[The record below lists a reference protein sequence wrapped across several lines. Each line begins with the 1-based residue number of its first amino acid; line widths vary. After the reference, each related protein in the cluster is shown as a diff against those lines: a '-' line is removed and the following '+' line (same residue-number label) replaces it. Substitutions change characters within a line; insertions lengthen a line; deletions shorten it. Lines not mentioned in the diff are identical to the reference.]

1 MSSAGSA
8 DNRHQPPVYDA
19 GAPSQPHP
27 DRSRARFFSIRAGEY
42 SLRVERR
49 AAVVGGILLVA
60 SALVAVAAMMFGD
73 YPLSAPK
80 VVSALFGAS
89 DDRLAT
95 YFVQELRAPRAA
107 AALGVGAALGVAG
120 CIFQQLTQNPLG
132 SPDITGFNV
141 GAATGAVVQIIVFN
155 GGPLAVAMGALVG
168 GFVTGAVVY
177 LLARGPGLSGNRFVL
192 IGIGV
197 SFILQGVNSLLVV
210 RADLAAAQTAAQWL
224 AGTFNAST
232 WEKTAALLV
241 ALAVLLSCALLLSRP
256 LGAMMAGDDLA
267 IGLGVRTER
276 RRIELIAIG
285 VILVA
290 VTVAVAGPIAFV
302 ALAAPQLA
310 RRLSRTAGV
319 GMGSA
324 ALMGALLVLTSDVIA
339 QRLFAPTQL
348 PVGVVTGTLGG
359 AYLIWLLASEWKK
372 GRP

>member
-1 MSSAGSA
+1 MSSPGSA
-8 DNRHQPPVYDA
+8 HHRHQPPGYDA
-19 GAPSQPHP
+19 EGSSQPRP
-27 DRSRARFFSIRAGEY
+27 LRARPRFLRFGVGEY

-49 AAVVGGILLVA
+49 AAAVGTILVVSCAI
-60 SALVAVAAMMFGD
+60 VAVAAMMFGD
-73 YPLSAPK
+73 YPLTAQK
-80 VVSALFGAS
+80 VISALFGAGE
-89 DDRLAT
+89 DRLAT
-95 YFVQELRAPRAA
+95 YFVQELRAPRVV
-107 AALGVGAALGVAG
+107 AALGVGAALGIAG

-141 GAATGAVVQIIVFN
+141 GAATGAVLQIIVFN
-155 GGPLAVAMGALVG
+155 GGPLAVAMGALFG

-177 LLARGPGLSGNRFVL
+177 LLARGPALSGNRFVL

-232 WEKTAALLV
+232 WGKTAALLLV
-241 ALAVLLSCALLLSRP
+241 LFVLAPCVLFLSRP
-256 LGAMMAGDDLA
+256 LGVMMTGEDLA

-276 RRIELIAIG
+276 RRIELIAVG

-359 AYLIWLLASEWKK
+359 VYLIWLLASEWKK

>member
-1 MSSAGSA
+1 MRKSNPLDRLSANDVGHAVPSRS
-8 DNRHQPPVYDA
+8 RHARSRFIDFGA
-19 GAPSQPHP
+19 GA
-27 DRSRARFFSIRAGEY
+27 FSIRI
-42 SLRVERR
+42 ERR
-49 AAVVGGILLVA
+49 AALVSA
-60 SALVAVAAMMFGD
+60 ALVVAGFALAILAMMLGD
-73 YPLSAPK
+73 YPLGPGQ
-80 VVSALFGAS
+80 VVSALTGSS

-95 YFVQELRAPRAA
+95 YFVQELRAPRVV
-107 AALGVGAALGVAG
+107 AALGVGAALGIAG

-141 GAATGAVVQIIVFN
+141 GAATGAVLQIIVFG
-155 GGPLAVAMGALVG
+155 GGPIAVAMGALVG

-197 SFILQGVNSLLVV
+197 SFILQGINSLLVV
-210 RADLAAAQTAAQWL
+210 RADLSAAQTAAQWL
-224 AGTFNAST
+224 AGTFNASS
-232 WEKTAALLV
+232 WGKTGAFLAALVVLTPL
-241 ALAVLLSCALLLSRP
+241 ALALARP
-256 LGAMMAGDDLA
+256 LGVMMTGDDLA
-267 IGLGVRTER
+267 VGLGVRTNR
-276 RRIELIAIG
+276 RRIELIAVG

-324 ALMGALLVLTSDVIA
+324 AVMGAVLVLASDVIA

-348 PVGVVTGTLGG
+348 PVGVVTGTVGG
-359 AYLIWLLASEWKK
+359 VYLIWLLAREWKK